1 VTPGAR
7 IAAAIDILAAIEEGG
22 RPADDIAADYF
33 RRRRY
38 IGAKDRA
45 QVSAHV
51 YAVLR
56 HRAVIDW
63 WITRV
68 SQGEVAPGARSRAIA
83 ALAVAPTLPSPA
95 SGGGSGRRWTADDI
109 AASFDGGRFRPAA
122 LSSAEQ
128 RLARGLAGRSLTHPE
143 MPRAVACD
151 LPEWLEPHLAAV
163 YGRHLEDEMAALN
176 AAAPLDLRVNALKGD
191 RERARRALAAEDIQ
205 AEPTPWSPLGL
216 RLRHRAPLAGAAAFK
231 EGFVEVQ
238 DEGSQI
244 AALLADARPGM
255 RVVDFCAGAGGKTLA
270 LAARMQNRGKL
281 IACDTAGW
289 RLERA
294 GKRLRRAGIS
304 NVERRALSSERDPWV
319 RHHAK
324 SFDLVF
330 VDAPCLGIGSWRRN
344 PDGKWRARPLD
355 LAELIVRQRDILA
368 SAARLVKPGGRLV
381 YVTCS
386 LLVEEDEAQAE
397 GFLAAHEDFV
407 LYPAARAWE
416 ETIGGRSPGGDD
428 YLRLTPARHGTDGF
442 FVAIFER
449 AAEKIPHL
457 TPALSAPDG
466 GEGDATPPTLPSPPF
481 RGERE
486 GTHRVRDGE
495 GEAGLAADPEP
506 RI

>member
-1 VTPGAR
+1 MTPGAR
-7 IAAAIDILAAIEEGG
+7 IAAAIDILAEIEQGE
-22 RPADDIAADYF
+22 RPADGIAADYF

-38 IGAKDRA
+38 IGAKDRV

-63 WITRV
+63 WIARASKAEMAPAARGRV
-68 SQGEVAPGARSRAIA
+68 IA
-83 ALAVAPTLPSPA
+83 ALALIDK
-95 SGGGSGRRWTADDI
+95 WTADDI
-109 AASFDGGRFRPAA
+109 AASFDGDRFRPTA
-122 LSSAEQ
+122 LSPPEQ

-151 LPEWLEPHLAAV
+151 LPDWLEPHLAAI

-176 AAAPLDLRVNALKGD
+176 VPAPLDLRVNALKGD
-191 RERARRALAAEDIQ
+191 REAARRALAAEQIQ

-216 RLRHRAPLAGAAAFK
+216 RLKHRAPLAGTGAFK
-231 EGFVEVQ
+231 DGLVEVQ
-238 DEGSQI
+238 DEGSQL
-244 AALLADARPGM
+244 AALLAGVRPGM

-270 LAARMQNRGKL
+270 LAAQMRNRGKL
-281 IACDTAGW
+281 VACDVSDW

-304 NVERRALSSERDPWV
+304 NVERRTLSSERDPWV
-319 RHHAK
+319 KHHAK

-355 LAELIVRQRDILA
+355 LAELVVRQRDILA
-368 SAARLVKPGGRLV
+368 SAARLVKGGGRLI

-386 LLVEEDEAQAE
+386 LLREENEAQAE
-397 GFLAAHEDFV
+397 AFLAAHADFA
-407 LYPAARAWE
+407 LYPAARAWA
-416 ETIGGRSPGGDD
+416 ETIGGRSPAGD

-442 FVAIFER
+442 FAALFER
-449 AAEKIPHL
+449 RAETKSPHL
-457 TPALSAPDG
+457 TPTLSAPEG
-466 GEGDATPPTLPSPPF
+466 GEADAGAPRVPSPPF

-486 GTHRVRDGE
+486 GTHRHSDGE
-495 GEAGLAADPEP
+495 GEVGRTADPELAS
-506 RI
+506 

>member
-7 IAAAIDILAAIEEGG
+7 VAAAIDILVAIEEGG

-38 IGAKDRA
+38 IGAKDRT

-63 WITRV
+63 WIVRA
-68 SQGEVAPGARSRAIA
+68 SNGESTPSARARMVA
-83 ALAVAPTLPSPA
+83 ALALVDK
-95 SGGGSGRRWTADDI
+95 WTADDI
-109 AASFDGGRFRPAA
+109 ATSFDGSRFRPAV
-122 LSSAEQ
+122 LSTAEQ

-143 MPRAVACD
+143 MPRAVSCD
-151 LPEWLEPHLAAV
+151 LPDWLEPHLAAV

-176 AAAPLDLRVNALKGD
+176 LAAPMDLRVNTLKAD
-191 RERARRALAAEDIQ
+191 RDTARRALADEQIA

-216 RLRHRAPLAGAAAFK
+216 RLKHRAPLAGTSAFK
-231 EGFVEVQ
+231 EGLVEVQ
-238 DEGSQI
+238 DEGSQL
-244 AALLADARPGM
+244 AALLAGAKPGM
-255 RVVDFCAGAGGKTLA
+255 RIVDFCAGAGGKTLA
-270 LAARMQNRGKL
+270 LAAQMQNRGKL
-281 IACDTAGW
+281 VACDVAAW

-294 GKRLRRAGIS
+294 GRRLRRAGIS
-304 NVERRALSSERDPWV
+304 NVERRTLSSERDLWV
-319 RHHAK
+319 KHHAK

-344 PDGKWRARPLD
+344 PDGKWRARPQD
-355 LAELIVRQRDILA
+355 LAELVIRQHDILA

-381 YVTCS
+381 YATCS
-386 LLVEEDEAQAE
+386 LLHEENEAQAE
-397 GFLAAHEDFV
+397 AFLAAHPDFA

-416 ETIGGRSPGGDD
+416 ETIGGRSPAGDD

-442 FVAIFER
+442 FAAIFER
-449 AAEKIPHL
+449 ATKKDPHL
-457 TPALSAPDG
+457 TPTLSAPQWTKAG
-466 GEGDATPPTLPSPPF
+466 GERGAAPPPSPSPPY

-486 GTHRVRDGE
+486 GPNHDSDWE
-495 GEAGLAADPEP
+495 GEVGRGLSPEFEP
-506 RI
+506 